1 MYVTDASPR
10 VHLTSLVSPLT
21 RGTLMLLSALAAAL
35 LGAPKALPTT
45 PKQFTVRIETTAHQ
59 LNATSD
65 YPPYKRYMTVYYD
78 YTNRRARIDYDP
90 VAHMPPK
97 SFVRRYDVD
106 FEWMVM
112 QVADAK
118 ECHKS
123 RLREAMPYPRFP
135 DKFIYLGQASAQPS
149 NPQTLSP

>member
-1 MYVTDASPR
+1 
-10 VHLTSLVSPLT
+10 
-21 RGTLMLLSALAAAL
+21 MLLSALAAAL

-149 NPQTLSP
+149 NPLNPLTLTP